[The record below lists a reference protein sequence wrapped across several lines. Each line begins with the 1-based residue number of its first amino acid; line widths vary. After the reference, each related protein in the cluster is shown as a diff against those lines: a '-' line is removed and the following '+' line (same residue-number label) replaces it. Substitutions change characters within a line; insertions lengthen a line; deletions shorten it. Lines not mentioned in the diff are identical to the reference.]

1 MKQEQDTRQK
11 LLATAVDLIW
21 EHSYHSVSVDDI
33 CKRAGVLKG
42 SFYHFFDSKSALTVA
57 AYDEY
62 WTVQRKPA
70 LDEAFSPDY
79 PPVDRLLRYCDQVY
93 GNQRRRWLKSGK
105 VCGCPFSA
113 IGSELST
120 QDEKIR
126 LKSKEVGDRIRG
138 RFVATL
144 EEAMRDGSIEPGDP
158 TVLARELYSLVTG
171 ILLQARIQDNLETV
185 KDLKPAMIRLLGM
198 KSATPAKAVGSRRV
212 ALSRAKQT

>member
-1 MKQEQDTRQK
+1 MKPEQDTRQK
-11 LLATAVDLIW
+11 LLTTAVDLIW

-42 SFYHFFDSKSALTVA
+42 SFYHFFASKSELAVA

-62 WTVQRKPA
+62 WMKQRKPG
-70 LDEAFSPDY
+70 LDAVFSEDL
-79 PPVDRLLRYCDQVY
+79 PPTERFFRYCDQVY
-93 GNQRRRWLKSGK
+93 DNQRQRWLKSKK

-113 IGSELST
+113 IGSELSS

-138 RFVATL
+138 RFATAIKDAIR
-144 EEAMRDGSIEPGDP
+144 EGSIASGDP

-171 ILLQARIQDNLETV
+171 ILLQARIQDDLETV
-185 KDLKPAMIRLLGM
+185 KDLRPAMIRLLGI
-198 KSATPAKAVGSRRV
+198 KSAMPAKVAASHRPRHSTLRR
-212 ALSRAKQT
+212 